1 VLGKRDAI
9 WVLRGLI
16 PSEAN
21 SVRRSVYL
29 RALEQMTAD
38 ERKQIGRVQSNL
50 IEHIRGIGATGSLE
64 VVAAVGQWLN
74 RNDPLRKQE
83 GRVSGGV

>member
-1 VLGKRDAI
+1 MLGKKSPI
-9 WVLRGLI
+9 SVLRELI

-29 RALEQMTAD
+29 RALEQMPIYEQKEIAEMQLD
-38 ERKQIGRVQSNL
+38 LKSSIK
-50 IEHIRGIGATGSLE
+50 GIGATGSLE

-74 RNDPLRKQE
+74 RNDPLK
-83 GRVSGGV
+83 